1 MPKVKEVVE
10 TTKVPTD
17 VQKVI
22 VIATAKA
29 THLITGKEYEV
40 NPILAQKLIDCG
52 SAKLKK
58 TEIKRV
64 GQTAN
69 PFLISEK

>member
-10 TTKVPTD
+10 PAKVPTD

-29 THLITGKEYEV
+29 THLIIGKEYEL
-40 NPILAQKLIDCG
+40 NPFLAQKLIDCG
-52 SAKLKK
+52 SAKLK
-58 TEIKRV
+58 
-64 GQTAN
+64 
-69 PFLISEK
+69 